1 MLKNIQIAENFTTIT
16 RNTLGYFWERT
27 QLSGVSHAKAAS
39 SRLRAT
45 VWFAILILFT
55 VFTAIGVYEV
65 ISDYLKRPV
74 TTSVT
79 LKYQNQVKILFNP

>member
-1 MLKNIQIAENFTTIT
+1 MLKNIQMADNFTTIT
-16 RNTLGYFWERT
+16 QNTLGNFWERT
-27 QLSGVSHAKAAS
+27 QLSGVSHAKAAP
-39 SRLRAT
+39 SRLRST
-45 VWFAILILFT
+45 VWFAIFTCFT

-79 LKYQNQVKILFNP
+79 LKYQNQVSKQL